1 MKSSQIQLN
10 ASTATSVVSAE
21 PLTRRVHLHVATSA
35 TIYLGPEGVT
45 TSTGL
50 KIDNANGIV
59 SIDIPMNETL
69 FAIATTGTPT
79 ITVLVQG
86 D

>member
-1 MKSSQIQLN
+1 M
-10 ASTATSVVSAE
+10 T
-21 PLTRRVHLHVATSA
+21 TSA

-50 KIDNANGIV
+50 KVDNANGIV
-59 SIDIPMNETL
+59 TIDIPMNETL